1 MDSTHGASNP
11 FAGVPESASL
21 SQTTYFEADAP
32 PEAESEESA
41 YVSFTVWHP
50 PEPALPRSSRPVC
63 RLGRCARAWPPHVLR
78 LCPHAPPPL
87 CQASEQ
93 AAAATAAKPPPAA
106 PAIPPPEPEF
116 GASSQAFQDLDI
128 STPALAAGAQ
138 PASRFESKVEPG
150 PASQASAGLGLAYT
164 GEPQP

>member
-1 MDSTHGASNP
+1 M
-11 FAGVPESASL
+11 
-21 SQTTYFEADAP
+21 
-32 PEAESEESA
+32 
-41 YVSFTVWHP
+41 
-50 PEPALPRSSRPVC
+50 
-63 RLGRCARAWPPHVLR
+63 
-78 LCPHAPPPL
+78 
-87 CQASEQ
+87 
-93 AAAATAAKPPPAA
+93 
-106 PAIPPPEPEF
+106 PPPEPEF

>member
-50 PEPALPRSSRPVC
+50 PEPALPSNDDADAALVNGSSPG
-63 RLGRCARAWPPHVLR
+63 GRA
-78 LCPHAPPPL
+78 
-87 CQASEQ
+87 
-93 AAAATAAKPPPAA
+93 PAA
-106 PAIPPPEPEF
+106 
-116 GASSQAFQDLDI
+116 GNCTD
-128 STPALAAGAQ
+128 
-138 PASRFESKVEPG
+138 RFPGLVE
-150 PASQASAGLGLAYT
+150 
-164 GEPQP
+164 

>member
-1 MDSTHGASNP
+1 MAAAHAPGRPTC
-11 FAGVPESASL
+11 SA
-21 SQTTYFEADAP
+21 
-32 PEAESEESA
+32 
-41 YVSFTVWHP
+41 
-50 PEPALPRSSRPVC
+50 
-63 RLGRCARAWPPHVLR
+63 CAHTR
-78 LCPHAPPPL
+78 PPPL

-150 PASQASAGLGLAYT
+150 PGSQASAGLGLAYT

>member
-50 PEPALPRSSRPVC
+50 PEPACRAPAGRSAT
-63 RLGRCARAWPPHVLR
+63 LAAA
-78 LCPHAPPPL
+78 HAPGRPT
-87 CQASEQ
+87 C
-93 AAAATAAKPPPAA
+93 
-106 PAIPPPEPEF
+106 
-116 GASSQAFQDLDI
+116 
-128 STPALAAGAQ
+128 ST
-138 PASRFESKVEPG
+138 SVS
-150 PASQASAGLGLAYT
+150 YT
-164 GEPQP
+164 HLTLPTIYSV

>member
-1 MDSTHGASNP
+1 MMDSTHGASNP

-78 LCPHAPPPL
+78 LCPHAPPPAL
-87 CQASEQ
+87 PGVRAGCRSDRSQ
-93 AAAATAAKPPPAA
+93 ATARGPGHA
-106 PAIPPPEPEF
+106 P
-116 GASSQAFQDLDI
+116 S
-128 STPALAAGAQ
+128 
-138 PASRFESKVEPG
+138 
-150 PASQASAGLGLAYT
+150 
-164 GEPQP
+164 

>member
-78 LCPHAPPPL
+78 LCPHAPPPAL
-87 CQASEQ
+87 PGVRASCCSDRRQ
-93 AAAATAAKPPPAA
+93 AAARGPGHTPTRVGVRREQSGVPGP
-106 PAIPPPEPEF
+106 
-116 GASSQAFQDLDI
+116 GHLD
-128 STPALAAGAQ
+128 AGARRRRAARLALRVQGRARAGQ
-138 PASRFESKVEPG
+138 PGERGIRVSN
-150 PASQASAGLGLAYT
+150 T